1 MRKFAARILI
11 LVSVLG
17 LSACGNADQSDV
29 PVTEIDT
36 QESRPEQKE
45 APLPSDNGNNHT
57 EVTSEMTT
65 IQVIINGQEFEAE
78 LNDNEAAR
86 QFTEMLPIQLDME
99 DLHDN
104 EKYFYFSDDFD
115 TADEELK
122 KIHAGDLL
130 IYDSKCLVL
139 FYESFETTYQ
149 YTPLGKISDTSG
161 LKEALGTGTA
171 AISFQPTENTLDTAQ
186 TSTND
191 ISFNFETKTVTLN
204 SGYEMPIY
212 GIGTYS
218 LLNEEC
224 VNSVTT
230 ALENGVRLIDTAHMY
245 HNEESV
251 GEAVRNSGIPR
262 EEIFVITKLYPDQ
275 FANAEAAI
283 DEALEKLDIEYID
296 LMLLHHPGS
305 NDVDAYHAMEA
316 AVSEGKIRSIGLS
329 NWYIEELEEFLP
341 QVTITPAL
349 VQNEIHPYYQEN
361 KVIPYIQSLGI
372 VVQGWYPLG
381 GRGHTAELLGN
392 EVISEI
398 AASHGKSSAQV
409 ILRWNLQKGVVV
421 IPGSSNPDHIKEN
434 MELFDFELTSEEMDL
449 INALDRNEKHDW
461 Y

>member
-1 MRKFAARILI
+1 MRKLAVLFLM
-11 LVSVLG
+11 LLSVLG
-17 LSACGNADQSDV
+17 LSACSNADQNDI

-36 QESRPEQKE
+36 QESKPEQE
-45 APLPSDNGNNHT
+45 EPPLPTDNDNNNA

-86 QFTEMLPIQLDME
+86 QLAEMLPMQLDME

-115 TADEELK
+115 TADEKLK
-122 KIHAGDLL
+122 EIHAGDLL

-149 YTPLGKISDTSG
+149 YTTLGKISDTTG
-161 LKEALGTGTA
+161 LKEALGKDTA
-171 AISFQPTENTLDTAQ
+171 TISFQTENTTDTAQ
-186 TSTND
+186 TSAND
-191 ISFNFETKTVTLN
+191 ISSNFEAKTVTLN

-275 FANAEAAI
+275 FANAKVAI

-296 LMLLHHPGS
+296 LMLLHHPGN
-305 NDVDAYHAMEA
+305 NDVNAYHAMEA

-329 NWYIEELEEFLP
+329 NWYIE
-341 QVTITPAL
+341 L
-349 VQNEIHPYYQEN
+349 VSC
-361 KVIPYIQSLGI
+361 KLS
-372 VVQGWYPLG
+372 
-381 GRGHTAELLGN
+381 
-392 EVISEI
+392 
-398 AASHGKSSAQV
+398 
-409 ILRWNLQKGVVV
+409 
-421 IPGSSNPDHIKEN
+421 IK
-434 MELFDFELTSEEMDL
+434 
-449 INALDRNEKHDW
+449 K
-461 Y
+461 

>member
-1 MRKFAARILI
+1 MQKFAVFL
-11 LVSVLG
+11 LLLLSVLG
-17 LSACGNADQSDV
+17 LSACGSANPSDT
-29 PVTEIDT
+29 PPTEIDPP
-36 QESRPEQKE
+36 ESRTEQAE
-45 APLPSDNGNNHT
+45 PTLPTDNDNNNT
-57 EVTSEMTT
+57 EVTSEMTP
-65 IQVIINGQEFEAE
+65 IQVIINGQEFEAQ

-86 QFTEMLPIQLDME
+86 QFTEMLPMQLDME

-122 KIHAGDLL
+122 EIHAGDLL

-139 FYESFETTYQ
+139 PYESFETTYQ
-149 YTPLGKISDTSG
+149 YTTLGKISDTAG

-171 AISFQPTENTLDTAQ
+171 AISFQTENTTDAAQ
-186 TSTND
+186 TSPND
-191 ISFNFETKTVTLN
+191 ISFDFGTKTVTLN

-218 LLNEEC
+218 LLDEEC
-224 VNSVTT
+224 VNSVGT

-275 FANAEAAI
+275 FANAEVAI

-361 KVIPYIQSLGI
+361 DVIPYIQSLGI

-434 MELFDFELTSEEMDL
+434 TEIFDFELTEEEMDL

>member
-1 MRKFAARILI
+1 MRKFAALILI
-11 LVSVLG
+11 LVSALG
-17 LSACGNADQSDV
+17 LSVCGNANQSDM
-29 PVTEIDT
+29 PATEANT
-36 QESRPEQKE
+36 PENQAE
-45 APLPSDNGNNHT
+45 QAEIPLPTDNSNNT
-57 EVTSEMTT
+57 EVASEMTT

-78 LNDNEAAR
+78 LNDNEAAK
-86 QFTEMLPIQLDME
+86 QFTEMLPMQLDME

-115 TADEELK
+115 TEDQKLK
-122 KIHAGDLL
+122 EIHEGDLL

-139 FYESFETTYQ
+139 FYENFETTYQ
-149 YTPLGKISDTSG
+149 YTALGKISDTAG
-161 LKEALGTGTA
+161 LKEALGAGTVT
-171 AISFQPTENTLDTAQ
+171 ISFQTKNTTDMAQ
-186 TSTND
+186 ASAND

-218 LLNEEC
+218 LLNEKC
-224 VNSVTT
+224 VNSVAA
-230 ALENGVRLIDTAHMY
+230 ALENGVRLIDTAYMY

-251 GEAVRNSGIPR
+251 GEAVRNSDIPR
-262 EEIFVITKLYPDQ
+262 EEIFVITKLYPNQ

-361 KVIPYIQSLGI
+361 EVIPYIQSLGI

-392 EVISEI
+392 EVISQI

-434 MELFDFELTSEEMDL
+434 TELFDFELTNEEMDL

>member
-1 MRKFAARILI
+1 MLVIASPIYYYSLSGQTHCAIERIYAFERLPKLKKAALLLTAAGGGFTSAIQTYRDAIIGHMGAKDLGIVTALILI
-11 LVSVLG
+11 LVSALG
-17 LSACGNADQSDV
+17 LSACGNTDRSDI

-36 QESRPEQKE
+36 QESRPEQE
-45 APLPSDNGNNHT
+45 ETPLPTDNDNNHT
-57 EVTSEMTT
+57 EVTGEMTT

-122 KIHAGDLL
+122 EIHEGDLL

-149 YTPLGKISDTSG
+149 YTPLGKISDTAG

-171 AISFQPTENTLDTAQ
+171 AISFQTAENTTDTAQ
-186 TSTND
+186 TSAND

-251 GEAVRNSGIPR
+251 GEAVRNSDIPR
-262 EEIFVITKLYPDQ
+262 EEIFVITPTSLQTPKLP
-275 FANAEAAI
+275 
-283 DEALEKLDIEYID
+283 
-296 LMLLHHPGS
+296 LM
-305 NDVDAYHAMEA
+305 
-316 AVSEGKIRSIGLS
+316 
-329 NWYIEELEEFLP
+329 
-341 QVTITPAL
+341 
-349 VQNEIHPYYQEN
+349 
-361 KVIPYIQSLGI
+361 
-372 VVQGWYPLG
+372 
-381 GRGHTAELLGN
+381 
-392 EVISEI
+392 
-398 AASHGKSSAQV
+398 
-409 ILRWNLQKGVVV
+409 
-421 IPGSSNPDHIKEN
+421 
-434 MELFDFELTSEEMDL
+434 
-449 INALDRNEKHDW
+449 KH
-461 Y
+461 

>member
-1 MRKFAARILI
+1 MRKFAALILI

-17 LSACGNADQSDV
+17 LSACGNTDQSDV

-45 APLPSDNGNNHT
+45 APLPADNGNNHT

-204 SGYEMPIY
+204 SG
-212 GIGTYS
+212 
-218 LLNEEC
+218 
-224 VNSVTT
+224 
-230 ALENGVRLIDTAHMY
+230 
-245 HNEESV
+245 
-251 GEAVRNSGIPR
+251 
-262 EEIFVITKLYPDQ
+262 
-275 FANAEAAI
+275 
-283 DEALEKLDIEYID
+283 
-296 LMLLHHPGS
+296 
-305 NDVDAYHAMEA
+305 
-316 AVSEGKIRSIGLS
+316 
-329 NWYIEELEEFLP
+329 
-341 QVTITPAL
+341 
-349 VQNEIHPYYQEN
+349 
-361 KVIPYIQSLGI
+361 
-372 VVQGWYPLG
+372 
-381 GRGHTAELLGN
+381 
-392 EVISEI
+392 
-398 AASHGKSSAQV
+398 
-409 ILRWNLQKGVVV
+409 
-421 IPGSSNPDHIKEN
+421 
-434 MELFDFELTSEEMDL
+434 
-449 INALDRNEKHDW
+449 
-461 Y
+461 

>member
-1 MRKFAARILI
+1 
-11 LVSVLG
+11 
-17 LSACGNADQSDV
+17 
-29 PVTEIDT
+29 
-36 QESRPEQKE
+36 
-45 APLPSDNGNNHT
+45 
-57 EVTSEMTT
+57 MTT

-122 KIHAGDLL
+122 E

-149 YTPLGKISDTSG
+149 YTPLGKISDTAG
-161 LKEALGTGTA
+161 LKEALGAGTA
-171 AISFQPTENTLDTAQ
+171 AISFQTAENTTDTVQIFA
-186 TSTND
+186 NG

-251 GEAVRNSGIPR
+251 GEAVRNS
-262 EEIFVITKLYPDQ
+262 D
-275 FANAEAAI
+275 
-283 DEALEKLDIEYID
+283 
-296 LMLLHHPGS
+296 
-305 NDVDAYHAMEA
+305 
-316 AVSEGKIRSIGLS
+316 
-329 NWYIEELEEFLP
+329 
-341 QVTITPAL
+341 
-349 VQNEIHPYYQEN
+349 
-361 KVIPYIQSLGI
+361 
-372 VVQGWYPLG
+372 
-381 GRGHTAELLGN
+381 
-392 EVISEI
+392 
-398 AASHGKSSAQV
+398 
-409 ILRWNLQKGVVV
+409 
-421 IPGSSNPDHIKEN
+421 
-434 MELFDFELTSEEMDL
+434 
-449 INALDRNEKHDW
+449 
-461 Y
+461 